1 MVIADDYF
9 PIDSVSRYST
19 TLKEELE
26 IELNYHEQQG
36 EEIVHNIIFEQKDSL
51 RIIIS
56 VKSRDSNLIR
66 KCAEILAERDGYKL
80 VSITM
85 IF

>member
-1 MVIADDYF
+1 MVIADDYAS
-9 PIDSVSRYST
+9 IDNISRYST

-26 IELNYHEQQG
+26 IELNYHQQEG
-36 EEIVHNIIFEQKDSL
+36 DEVLHNIIFETFEGL
-51 RIIIS
+51 RIVTP
-56 VKSRDSNLIR
+56 VKSRDSNTVR
-66 KCAEILAERDGYKL
+66 KCAEILAERDGNKL